1 MIEKQLYK
9 IALGGGCHWC
19 TEAVFKS
26 LIGVYNV
33 QQGFVSSTGE
43 NTNFSEAIVLQLNT
57 EEISIKTLVN
67 IHLLTHKS
75 TSNHSFRKKYRSA
88 FYVFSS
94 EQAKE
99 IKAIVS
105 DFQPEFE
112 NKIITKVY
120 PFSAF
125 KPSLEEFKNYYYKN
139 PSKPFCKTYITPK
152 LQLLLNKFSKH
163 VKTSK
168 PTYEEH

>member
-43 NTNFSEAIVLQLNT
+43 NTNFSEAILLQLNI

-99 IKAIVS
+99 INAIVS
-105 DFQPEFE
+105 DFQAEFE

-125 KPSLEEFKNYYYKN
+125 KPSEEQFKNYYYNN
-139 PSKPFCKTYITPK
+139 PNKPFCKTYITPK
-152 LQLLLNKFSKH
+152 LQMLLRTFSKQINTE
-163 VKTSK
+163 KLL
-168 PTYEEH
+168 YEKH